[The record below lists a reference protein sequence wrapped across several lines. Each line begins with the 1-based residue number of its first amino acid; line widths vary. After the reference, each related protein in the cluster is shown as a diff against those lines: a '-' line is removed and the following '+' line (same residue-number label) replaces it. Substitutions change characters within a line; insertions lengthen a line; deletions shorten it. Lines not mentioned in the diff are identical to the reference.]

1 MNSLSKLLTITDL
14 ASLLQVSPQ
23 SIRKWIFQRS
33 IPYVKVGRLI
43 RFKPSEIDRWL
54 NETSHKER
62 K

>member
-1 MNSLSKLLTITDL
+1 MNSLGKLLTITDL

-33 IPYVKVGRLI
+33 IPFVKVGRLI

-54 NETSHKER
+54 NESSHKER
-62 K
+62 R

>member
-1 MNSLSKLLTITDL
+1 MNSSCKLLTITDL

-33 IPYVKVGRLI
+33 IPYINVGRLI